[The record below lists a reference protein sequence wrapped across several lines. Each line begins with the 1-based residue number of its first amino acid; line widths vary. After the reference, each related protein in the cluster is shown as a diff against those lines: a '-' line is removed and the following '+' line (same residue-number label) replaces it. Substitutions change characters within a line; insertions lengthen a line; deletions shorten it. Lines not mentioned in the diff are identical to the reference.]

1 VLSLSLSLC
10 RYLSLSLTLSL
21 SISPFLSLSL
31 NRSER
36 YRKRAGDDALEES
49 VLGPR
54 FMDPIT
60 LECVI
65 NPGIS
70 PFGHVMGMATWCV
83 PIHSDAQLANR
94 DVKDGH
100 EAT

>member
-1 VLSLSLSLC
+1 M
-10 RYLSLSLTLSL
+10 
-21 SISPFLSLSL
+21 
-31 NRSER
+31 
-36 YRKRAGDDALEES
+36 
-49 VLGPR
+49 LGPR

-83 PIHSDAQLANR
+83 PIHSDAQVELANR
-94 DVKDGH
+94 DVRVGH
-100 EAT
+100 GATENAP